1 VSPHVVPKVQASSLF
16 GDDEEKTT
24 IESGWEEEPSTTVEQ
39 GEVADKIRALGLPRS
54 NNTGVTN
61 TNAGILDEP
70 TVDDQRANLALS
82 LITPPALSMN
92 ARLVITAGNDAG
104 QHLDVAPGK
113 SYTIGRAVDN
123 DLVLTDIAVSRKHFD
138 LRFENGVWFIAD
150 RGSGNGTV
158 VNNQIEDAPFTLA
171 NGDSIE
177 IGNTQFRI
185 EIPNGPARIIRS
197 NANAVMHDEDE
208 PSTVASK
215 PLREDTPEPSP
226 PVITPLGL
234 HAPRERPK
242 TAPPPP
248 PLRARTQSQAPALP
262 NPSAPMHLTM
272 PPGSGVVPQQPSS
285 YAVPPSPSNSMPS
298 VSTPMRGSG
307 VGPSLQPMQPLG
319 SLPPPP
325 SGAMQARPPMAPT
338 MLGDAMGNP
347 LAPGMMQG
355 GLPSSTIPGQGP
367 PLAPSQL
374 PPDMFGYPQSGP
386 MPRQHVPGPNGH
398 VIINGVAVRDATSTA
413 LVPPTPYNGMPHVMV
428 PQPTFNASFSR
439 RMKLIL
445 GGAALT
451 LLAAIATVAII
462 KGGDSKPASA
472 KTDTKPEAKPAT
484 ITPIEDKKPEVKS
497 TVAPKVEQKPD
508 VAKVETKPVETK
520 PTITAVVPKVEAKP
534 ELKTA
539 KTVAQPTVEAKPEA
553 KKTEPKVETKAL
565 AVTEPKVEKKVETK
579 KTETKKPETK
589 KTEKKKT
596 EKVARTEPKPEP
608 EIKAS
613 KPEPK
618 AKNKTTAFDPSGAKN
633 KADEQYRAKQF
644 AAAAT
649 TLKSAAKSASD
660 DDATE
665 LNSLAAIYQQ
675 FGAAYNVGMAA
686 GTKPVEAFE
695 RLRKAQSLDNSAGKA
710 FSDDL
715 QGQLAKVAP
724 RAAVAFMG
732 AKEWTKAK
740 QAVAVADST
749 GGGNDTTKEVKKA
762 LEREA
767 NAIYKEAMAILSSDP
782 AEAKTKLKQIRGM
795 VDASAPIAA
804 KAQAQLNKM

>member
-1 VSPHVVPKVQASSLF
+1 MSPHVVPKAQTSSSF

-24 IESGWEEEPSTTVEQ
+24 IESGWEEEASTTVEQ

-70 TVDDQRANLALS
+70 TVDDQRANVALAL
-82 LITPPALSMN
+82 LTPPALSMN

-113 SYTIGRAVDN
+113 NYTVGRAVDN

-138 LRFENGVWFIAD
+138 LRFENGVWIIAD

-171 NGDSIE
+171 NGDAIE

-185 EIPNGPARIIRS
+185 EIPNGPARIVRAS
-197 NANAVMHDEDE
+197 SSAAMHDEDE

-226 PVITPLGL
+226 PISPLSL
-234 HAPRERPK
+234 RERPK

-248 PLRARTQSQAPALP
+248 PLRARTQSQVP
-262 NPSAPMHLTM
+262 NPSAPMHLAM
-272 PPGSGVVPQQPSS
+272 PPNSNVVSAQPSFP
-285 YAVPPSPSNSMPS
+285 VPGMPSGSMPS

-307 VGPSLQPMQPLG
+307 VGPAMQPMQPMAMQPMG
-319 SLPPPP
+319 SLPPSP
-325 SGAMQARPPMAPT
+325 SGAMQARGPMSPT

-347 LAPGMMQG
+347 LAPNMMQG

-374 PPDMFGYPQSGP
+374 PPDMFGYPQSGQ
-386 MPRQHVPGPNGH
+386 MPQQLAPGPNGH

-413 LVPPTPYNGMPHVMV
+413 LVPPTPYSGMPHVMV
-428 PQPTFNASFSR
+428 PQPTFNAAFSR

-451 LLAAIATVAII
+451 LFAAIATVAII
-462 KGGDSKPASA
+462 KGGDSKPAPAA
-472 KTDTKPEAKPAT
+472 KADTKPETKPAT
-484 ITPIEDKKPEVKS
+484 VTPIEDKPTPTSEKTEKIAPAAKTEVAKVQTTPAEPEVK
-497 TVAPKVEQKPD
+497 KVE
-508 VAKVETKPVETK
+508 
-520 PTITAVVPKVEAKP
+520 P
-534 ELKTA
+534 EVKKA
-539 KTVAQPTVEAKPEA
+539 EPEGQPTVTVQTATLAAPPKAEPEV
-553 KKTEPKVETKAL
+553 KKVEPEIKKVKAEPKVE
-565 AVTEPKVEKKVETK
+565 PKTTAKKNDRNSK
-579 KTETKKPETK
+579 KT
-589 KTEKKKT
+589 
-596 EKVARTEPKPEP
+596 VARVEPTPKPEP
-608 EIKAS
+608 ED
-613 KPEPK
+613 EPK
-618 AKNKTTAFDPSGAKN
+618 AKSKSVAFDASGAKN

-644 AAAAT
+644 AAAAA
-649 TLKSAAKSASD
+649 TLKSAAKNAGG
-660 DDATE
+660 DDATS

-710 FSDDL
+710 FSDDITS
-715 QGQLAKVAP
+715 QLSKVAP
-724 RAAVAFMG
+724 KAAVAYMG

-740 QAVAVADST
+740 QAVAVADAT
-749 GGGNDTTKEVKKA
+749 GGGNATTKEVKKA

-767 NAIYKEAMAILSSDP
+767 NNLYKEAMAILSSD
-782 AEAKTKLKQIRGM
+782 AAGAKDKLKQIRGM
-795 VDASAPIAA
+795 VDASSPIAA
-804 KAQAQLNKM
+804 KAQAQLNKI